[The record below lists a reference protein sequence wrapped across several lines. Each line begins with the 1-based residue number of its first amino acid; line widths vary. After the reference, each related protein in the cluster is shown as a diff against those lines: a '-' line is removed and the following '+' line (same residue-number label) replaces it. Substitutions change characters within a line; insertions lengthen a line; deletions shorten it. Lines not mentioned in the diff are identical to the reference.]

1 LTIDFARKIES
12 QVIVRGLRVFSD
24 FEFEFRMAL
33 ANQRMAK
40 DAVETVA
47 LITAEQHTFLSS
59 STVREIALLG
69 GDISSMVPSH
79 VEKALK
85 EKAAGMS
92 EQSPPNSLR
101 D

>member
-1 LTIDFARKIES
+1 
-12 QVIVRGLRVFSD
+12 
-24 FEFEFRMAL
+24 
-33 ANQRMAK
+33 
-40 DAVETVA
+40 VA

-59 STVREIALLG
+59 STVREIVLLG
-69 GDISSMVPSH
+69 GDISSMVPPY